1 MSTIADCRR
10 FATTT
15 GACARVARRALTMA
29 MAMVMAMGVAQA
41 GAAATIDVTAERRG
55 EGVEIHAHALLGAD
69 AASAWRV
76 LTDYDRYAE
85 FIPDL
90 RMSRVIARRGT
101 TVTVEQAGDARL
113 WLLRTPLDITFE
125 ITESPPYGVQSRAV
139 AGSLRALESRYLLT
153 PASSGV
159 HLDYTGDIASG
170 FERFG
175 HIEQYAV
182 RHNVARQFQALADE
196 IERRAAGRR

>member
-1 MSTIADCRR
+1 MSTIAGCRR
-10 FATTT
+10 FATTA
-15 GACARVARRALTMA
+15 GACAGAARGALAVVLAAAIGM
-29 MAMVMAMGVAQA
+29 AQA

-55 EGVEIHAHALLGAD
+55 EGIEIHAHALLGTD

-90 RMSRVIARRGT
+90 RVSRVVARRGT

-139 AGSLRALESRYLLT
+139 AGSLRALDSRYLLT
-153 PASSGV
+153 PAPAGV
-159 HLDYTGDIASG
+159 HLDYTGDVASG

-175 HIEQYAV
+175 RIEQYAV
-182 RHNVARQFQALADE
+182 RQNIARQFQALADE
-196 IERRAAGRR
+196 IERRAARLR